1 MDDNILKP
9 IDVMEI
15 NELIA
20 VLTIRKDEFNED
32 YREKVLVELN
42 NRGVKLKDVLK
53 VAEFKM
59 NFDEF
64 EKIDVSAAHEKL
76 SLIKDP
82 LDVLYF
88 RNYMAEILFIQK
100 NSSNFVVHHYNEKAG
115 FSTFFLENE
124 TLLKKSLDEF
134 LSFGNWLPEETEIVE
149 DWDTFTESN
158 SSAYII
164 RLTNLL
170 DQLEIEYC
178 LNSNRLA
185 RFNSVNS
192 SYSIILAAE
201 DVEEAEEVFEVIDKL
216 QNKLHDELEIA
227 ESNKDAEKQ
236 LEILIELESL
246 TPEDSALYYN
256 KAQLLDAKG
265 EYQEASDALI
275 ESFNLD
281 IANGEVEDI
290 EETENYLKEMLG
302 RVKNKI
308 NILHCLATIAAFKN
322 EIDDAIIYYNQLIE
336 IDENDPIAHLN
347 LGHHY
352 YSHTEDDDKVKLHFN
367 KFLELEPES
376 DERETIE
383 VIINNLA

>member
-1 MDDNILKP
+1 
-9 IDVMEI
+9 
-15 NELIA
+15 
-20 VLTIRKDEFNED
+20 
-32 YREKVLVELN
+32 
-42 NRGVKLKDVLK
+42 
-53 VAEFKM
+53 
-59 NFDEF
+59 
-64 EKIDVSAAHEKL
+64 
-76 SLIKDP
+76 
-82 LDVLYF
+82 
-88 RNYMAEILFIQK
+88 MAEILFIQK